1 MSEAPKRRWFRFSL
15 RTMFV
20 VVTLVAVF
28 LAWLGWELSYIRER
42 KAWLRQND
50 FYGLVTG
57 VTVWKGSSG
66 KAQIP
71 WWRTM
76 LGDEAVGVIQFPA
89 HWPDEQCDHAMQ
101 LFPEMVDSYR
111 CVNYR
116 PDENPILQLGIS
128 AVPYK
133 REALKQH

>member
-1 MSEAPKRRWFRFSL
+1 MLIA
-15 RTMFV
+15 
-20 VVTLVAVF
+20 VTIFAC
-28 LAWLGWELSYIRER
+28 WLGWELSYIRER
-42 KAWLRQND
+42 KTWLRQND
-50 FYGLVTG
+50 FHGLLTG

-66 KAQIP
+66 KTHIP

-76 LGDEAVGVIQFPA
+76 LGDEAVGVIKFPA
-89 HWPDEQCDHAMQ
+89 HWPDERCDHTMR

-116 PDENPILQLGIS
+116 PDKDPILHLGLHLGSS
-128 AVPYK
+128 ALPYK